1 MQHQE
6 FTIVPYQ
13 ELPTSPMYLRLEDW
27 ESFVKDIFPKR
38 YGVVW
43 NKYKTYPQGAWESR
57 HKKWTLD
64 DELEPSLPPLKKRQ
78 VYGRNMIW
86 RFTFE
91 CHRAGEKRVQTD
103 RPNGGSSGQKR
114 PVQKSSKKIG
124 CQAQLSV
131 AYYSDNA
138 DYVEID
144 FKGIHIGHTIGG
156 PDDMRFLPISAEIT
170 SFIMDRLREG
180 YKRRDVRRDLQRK
193 LGSFD
198 EQTNVVD
205 IPQHRDQ
212 LLPESYIYNLWRQ
225 VQLEQVQK
233 DPDEKQSVL
242 LWLGALETKGFSV
255 HIDPD
260 FDETLIFGFCSPW
273 QKSLLSTC
281 RTICLDATHH
291 VSRHHLGILYSVV
304 IKHPET
310 GTGCPVGY
318 LFTLDHSAAPLEKWV
333 FFLRELGLSPWKM
346 TIDCSYVELNA
357 LQSVFPRIPIQWC
370 TYHVGQA
377 VWKALQTR
385 VKLQKT
391 EESKR
396 LRSDMMQAFKE
407 MMYTKD
413 EENFHR
419 LHNEFVNQFAEQK
432 QFIDYYVPNWYNE
445 GRFTRWCAAFQ
456 PDISTNM
463 ETNNFVESWHNQ
475 LKTWY
480 FERRRNRRLDTLIA
494 VLVEDVDYDMQAT
507 RQIRSLNIGRM
518 TANERERRKREI
530 RAEAIALPILKDM
543 VDMIS
548 STGGPAP
555 VIHVASFRQADDV
568 AYDIHLQGKIMLS
581 CSCRDFVYR
590 RSPCKHMFAARRVD
604 ENLQFRES
612 PGAQGPAVQEVEEPM
627 DTPIA
632 EEGIEEQIEPAD
644 FLMDM
649 TNSIKSLADQAGN
662 DRQLQ
667 EVVRNGLRRIQG
679 ELLQVE
685 GSRGSTLPPNVH
697 FQRQKR

>member
-1 MQHQE
+1 
-6 FTIVPYQ
+6 
-13 ELPTSPMYLRLEDW
+13 MYLRLEDW

-86 RFTFE
+86 
-91 CHRAGEKRVQTD
+91 
-103 RPNGGSSGQKR
+103 
-114 PVQKSSKKIG
+114 
-124 CQAQLSV
+124 
-131 AYYSDNA
+131 
-138 DYVEID
+138 
-144 FKGIHIGHTIGG
+144 
-156 PDDMRFLPISAEIT
+156 
-170 SFIMDRLREG
+170 
-180 YKRRDVRRDLQRK
+180 
-193 LGSFD
+193 
-198 EQTNVVD
+198 
-205 IPQHRDQ
+205 
-212 LLPESYIYNLWRQ
+212 
-225 VQLEQVQK
+225 
-233 DPDEKQSVL
+233 
-242 LWLGALETKGFSV
+242 
-255 HIDPD
+255 
-260 FDETLIFGFCSPW
+260 
-273 QKSLLSTC
+273 
-281 RTICLDATHH
+281 
-291 VSRHHLGILYSVV
+291 
-304 IKHPET
+304 
-310 GTGCPVGY
+310 
-318 LFTLDHSAAPLEKWV
+318 
-333 FFLRELGLSPWKM
+333 
-346 TIDCSYVELNA
+346 
-357 LQSVFPRIPIQWC
+357 
-370 TYHVGQA
+370 
-377 VWKALQTR
+377 
-385 VKLQKT
+385 
-391 EESKR
+391 
-396 LRSDMMQAFKE
+396 
-407 MMYTKD
+407 
-413 EENFHR
+413 
-419 LHNEFVNQFAEQK
+419 
-432 QFIDYYVPNWYNE
+432 
-445 GRFTRWCAAFQ
+445 RFTRWCAAFQ

-581 CSCRDFVYR
+581 CSCRHFVYR